1 MKMSPEKRRIRE
13 RERRKRGILKASR
26 KLFLEKG
33 FNQVTVSQI
42 ARKAALSKGAIYLYF
57 RSKEE
62 IYAQIL
68 LNDIEKFH
76 KKVNH
81 IFREERTASEIIVDF
96 ADFYIKF
103 FLTDRELFRILISF
117 MLHTNNLGFTEE
129 MNKRVIQ
136 ETNKTISIIEMIL
149 QRGVDSGEF
158 KLRRED
164 IRRVR
169 NVFWGLLNGIISL
182 HLFVG
187 KKTKREERIR
197 TNIKKGLDIFIEGIK
212 NRV

>member
-1 MKMSPEKRRIRE
+1 MNPEKRRIRE
-13 RERRKRGILKASR
+13 RGRRRGLILKASR

-42 ARKAALSKGAIYLYF
+42 AQNAALSKGAIYLYF

-76 KKVNH
+76 REVLLVFK
-81 IFREERTASEIIVDF
+81 EERSASEIIADF
-96 ADFYIKF
+96 ADFYVNF

-117 MLHTNNLGFTEE
+117 MLHTNNVGFTEE

-136 ETNKTISIIEMIL
+136 ETNKTISIIERIL
-149 QRGVDSGEF
+149 RSGVASGEF
-158 KLRRED
+158 KLENED

-187 KKTKREERIR
+187 KETKREERIR
-197 TNIKKGLDIFIEGIK
+197 TNIKNGLAIFIEGIK
-212 NRV
+212 NRM

>member
-1 MKMSPEKRRIRE
+1 M
-13 RERRKRGILKASR
+13 KASR

-33 FNQVTVSQI
+33 FNQVTVSEI
-42 ARKAALSKGAIYLYF
+42 AQKAALSKGAIYLYF

-68 LNDIEKFH
+68 LNDIDKFH
-76 KKVNH
+76 KKVIH
-81 IFREERTASEIIVDF
+81 IFREERSASAIIADF
-96 ADFYIKF
+96 ADFYVNF

-117 MLHTNNLGFTEE
+117 MLHTNNLSFTEE

-136 ETNKTISIIEMIL
+136 ETNKTISIIERIL
-149 QRGVDSGEF
+149 QSGIDSGEF
-158 KLRRED
+158 KLGKED
-164 IRRVR
+164 IRKVR

-187 KKTKREERIR
+187 KEAKREERIR
-197 TNIKKGLDIFIEGIK
+197 ININKGLDIFIEGLK
-212 NRV
+212 SRTL